1 MNKYLETAI
10 NVSFPVW
17 GCKLCKVIKTAEA
30 LKTKKENEY
39 WAKLGIE
46 NIKDNKDWENAKD
59 AA

>member
-10 NVSFPVW
+10 NIGFPVW

-30 LKTKKENEY
+30 LHAKKEAYY
-39 WAKLGIE
+39 WKNIGIE
-46 NIKDNKDWENAKD
+46 NIKDNEDWANAKD

>member
-10 NVSFPVW
+10 NIGFPVW
-17 GCKLCKVIKTAEA
+17 GYRLCKVIKTAEA